1 MNLLFPSFKL
11 RLLPQM
17 LGVACLGAIVAGVY
31 GSLHDQ
37 VTYSISHEYFT
48 CLKFHQFR
56 YADFGLPTRIF
67 VAEIGFLATWWVGLI
82 AAWFLV
88 RIALPTWPLPVA
100 LRKCLVGF
108 GIIAMISITAAFIG
122 YVMGVCHS
130 SDYSLWRDACLNL
143 GVTDIPAF
151 VRVAYIHN
159 ASYIGG
165 LLGLVVAIAYLLRQK
180 HIETGSRGGR
190 H

>member
-17 LGVACLGAIVAGVY
+17 LGIACLGAIIGGGYGV
-31 GSLHDQ
+31 LHDQ
-37 VTYSISHEYFT
+37 VTYSLSHEYFT
-48 CLKFHQFR
+48 RLKFHQFY
-56 YADFGLPTRIF
+56 YANFGLPTRIF

-82 AAWFLV
+82 AAWFLA
-88 RIALPTWPLPVA
+88 RITVPFWPPAVA

-108 GIIAMISITAAFIG
+108 CIIFMVAFTAALIG
-122 YVMGVCHS
+122 YAMGVCYS
-130 SDYSLWRDACLNL
+130 NDYADWQDACLNL

-165 LLGLVVAIAYLLRQK
+165 LVGLAVAIAYLLRQK
-180 HIETGSRGGR
+180 KIEACVRAS
-190 H
+190 